1 MSSPAH
7 TVRFGPFH
15 LDLRAA
21 ELHHNGAKIKLP
33 EQPFQILAELVEHPG
48 EVVTREE
55 LRQRLWRSDTFVDF
69 EHGLNT
75 AVKRLREALG
85 DSAEKP
91 RYIETLPRHG
101 YRLIVPVEKLE
112 RAAATGSE
120 PPVHRRKLWP
130 VALAVVLVALA
141 AGLAWRQRLLERFR
155 PAKIES
161 LAVLPLENLSGN
173 PDEEYFADGMTEAL
187 ITELGKVHALRVISR
202 QSVMHYKG
210 TNKTVPQIAKELNV
224 DAVVEGAALRTGG
237 KVRITTQ
244 LIQANPEH
252 HLWSESYE
260 RDLRDVLTLQGDVAR
275 AITSEINIK
284 VTAQEHARLASSR
297 PVNPEAYP
305 AALDAYLKGTYSMNR
320 LGGGVRNVTGIS
332 HFHRAIA
339 SDPTY
344 APPYAG
350 LCVAYTHMSF
360 GTGPLPPAQA
370 FGEMERAAQIA
381 LSLDPT
387 LADAHTCLAWVKA
400 FGQWDW
406 SGADIGFR
414 AAIELNRNSAQTHR
428 LYAWYLAAMGRNEGA
443 IAESQ
448 QAFDLDPSSPQASY
462 TLSSAYYWARQYEG
476 SAAAARNL
484 EQMDATYP
492 GAQHMLG
499 AVYLQKEQYDEAIR
513 HFRRAITLSGD
524 DVPVW
529 VLAHLAYADAR
540 SGNRTEALK
549 LLDQILSASKRTYVS
564 PYAMAYVYTGLDD
577 NDKAF
582 ECLERAYIDRV
593 SMMGLLRFDPLF
605 KPLRPDPRFQDLVRR
620 MNFPPQRSP
629 GGG

>member
-1 MSSPAH
+1 
-7 TVRFGPFH
+7 
-15 LDLRAA
+15 
-21 ELHHNGAKIKLP
+21 
-33 EQPFQILAELVEHPG
+33 
-48 EVVTREE
+48 
-55 LRQRLWRSDTFVDF
+55 
-69 EHGLNT
+69 
-75 AVKRLREALG
+75 
-85 DSAEKP
+85 
-91 RYIETLPRHG
+91 
-101 YRLIVPVEKLE
+101 
-112 RAAATGSE
+112 
-120 PPVHRRKLWP
+120 
-130 VALAVVLVALA
+130 
-141 AGLAWRQRLLERFR
+141 
-155 PAKIES
+155 
-161 LAVLPLENLSGN
+161 VLPLENLSGN
-173 PDEEYFADGMTEAL
+173 PEEEYFADGMTEAL

-224 DAVVEGAALRTGG
+224 DALVEGAALRTGG

-244 LIQANPEH
+244 LIQANPER

-260 RDLRDVLTLQGDVAR
+260 RDLSDVITLQREVTQEIAR
-275 AITSEINIK
+275 GIGLELTPE
-284 VTAQEHARLASSR
+284 EHAALRQTRA
-297 PVNPEAYP
+297 VNP
-305 AALDAYLKGTYSMNR
+305 AALDAYLRGTYSMNR
-320 LGGGVRNVTGIS
+320 LGGGVRNVTGIG
-332 HFHRAIA
+332 HFRRAIA

-414 AAIELNRNSAQTHR
+414 DAIELNRNSVQAHR

-448 QAFDLDPSSPQASY
+448 HAFDLDPSSPQASY
-462 TLSSAYYWARQYEG
+462 TLSSAYYWARQYEI
-476 SAAAARNL
+476 SDVAARNL
-484 EQMDATYP
+484 EQMDETYP

-564 PYAMAYVYTGLDD
+564 PYAIAYVYTGLDD

-605 KPLRPDPRFQDLVRR
+605 KPLRPDRRFQDLVRR
-620 MNFPPQRSP
+620 MNFPQ
-629 GGG
+629 

>member
-1 MSSPAH
+1 MVSSSAH
-7 TVRFGPFH
+7 TVRFGPFQ

-21 ELHHNGAKIKLP
+21 ELQHNGSKTKLP
-33 EQPFQILAELVEHPG
+33 EQPFQVLAALLEHPG
-48 EVVTREE
+48 DVVTREE
-55 LRQRLWRSDTFVDF
+55 LRQRLWGSDTFVDF

-75 AVKRLREALG
+75 AVKRLREVLG

-91 RYIETLPRHG
+91 HYIETVPRHG

-112 RAAATGSE
+112 SAAPTGSE
-120 PPVHRRKLWP
+120 PPVHRRKLWL

-141 AGLAWRQRLLERFR
+141 TGLVWRQRLLERFR
-155 PAKIES
+155 PTKIES

-173 PDEEYFADGMTEAL
+173 PEEEYFSDGMTEAL

-202 QSVMHYKG
+202 QSVMQYKG
-210 TNKTVPQIAKELNV
+210 TNKPVPQIARELHV
-224 DAVVEGAALRTGG
+224 DAVVEGSAMRSGD
-237 KVRITTQ
+237 KVRITAQ
-244 LIQANPEH
+244 LIQANPER

-260 RDLRDVLTLQGDVAR
+260 RDLSDVITLQREVTQEIAR
-275 AITSEINIK
+275 GIGLELTPE
-284 VTAQEHARLASSR
+284 EHAALRQTRA
-297 PVNPEAYP
+297 VNP
-305 AALDAYLKGTYSMNR
+305 AALDAYLKGIYSMNR
-320 LGGGVRNVTGIS
+320 LGAGARNVTGIG
-332 HFHRAIA
+332 HFRRAIA

-370 FGEMERAAQIA
+370 FGEMERAAQVA
-381 LSLDPT
+381 ASLDPN
-387 LADAHTCLAWVKA
+387 LADAHTCLAWVEA
-400 FGQWDW
+400 FGHWDW

-414 AAIELNRNSAQTHR
+414 DAIELNRNSVQAHR
-428 LYAWYLAAMGRNEGA
+428 LYAWYLIAMGRNEGA

-448 QAFDLDPSSPQASY
+448 HAFDLDPSSPQANY
-462 TLSSAYYWARQYEG
+462 TLSSAYYFARQYEG
-476 SAAAARNL
+476 SAVAARNL
-484 EQMDATYP
+484 EQMDETYP

-499 AVYLQKEQYDEAIR
+499 AVCLQKEQYDEAIR
-513 HFRRAITLSGD
+513 HFRRAIALSGD
-524 DVPVW
+524 DVPIW

-564 PYAMAYVYTGLDD
+564 PYSMAYVYTGLDD
-577 NDKAF
+577 KDKAF

-593 SMMGLLRFDPLF
+593 SMMGLLRYDPLF

-620 MNFPPQRSP
+620 MNFPEH
-629 GGG
+629 